1 MPEQLLEPGAGTS
14 CTQRQSKPDLLL
26 GGNAATGLPPSQTTG
41 REQKA
46 LGEELAP
53 LLFLGQ
59 CAPSDTPGLTM
70 EHSGVDLDAQNPGMC
85 DCSDLHPQR

>member
-1 MPEQLLEPGAGTS
+1 MPEQLLEPGQAAL
-14 CTQRQSKPDLLL
+14 QSKPDLL
-26 GGNAATGLPPSQTTG
+26 GGNAATGLPPSQATG

-59 CAPSDTPGLTM
+59 CAPSDTQGLTM